1 MGWNKITL
9 KKYYELH
16 TIARMIKDPVELNI
30 RLLACFRETTREE
43 VEKLTVKQLG
53 AALKDIAFLKDLPTN
68 TNLPISIRCN
78 GGVYKPTILTE
89 GMTGGQFIDFT
100 SICRDEKPEDS
111 VYHIHD
117 LLGAMCIKRQYT
129 MKPPFIKYE
138 YTGYEKNAAVF
149 HDHMTMDIA
158 YPFYLFFC
166 NVLINLQKPMLDYSQ
181 ENLKKELKKTKSF
194 LRKSKSAITSTLTG
208 AGR

>member
-30 RLLACFRETTREE
+30 RLLACFREVDRTEI
-43 VEKLTVKQLG
+43 EKMTVKQL
-53 AALKDIAFLKDLPTN
+53 AVALREIAFLKELPEQTK
-68 TNLPISIRCN
+68 LPISIRCN
-78 GGVYKPTILTE
+78 GAVYRPTILTE

-100 SICRDEKPEDS
+100 SICKDEKPEDS

-117 LLGAMCIKRQYT
+117 LLGAMCVKREWT

-138 YTGYEKNAAVF
+138 YKGYEKTAAIF

-181 ENLKKELKKTKSF
+181 ENLKKELKKAKKMLKKSQ
-194 LRKSKSAITSTLTG
+194 
-208 AGR
+208 

>member
-1 MGWNKITL
+1 MGWNKVTI

-16 TIARMIKDPVELNI
+16 TIARMIKDPIELNI
-30 RLLACFRETTREE
+30 RLLACFRETTRESIE
-43 VEKLTVKQLG
+43 RLTIKQLSES
-53 AALKDIAFLKDLPTN
+53 LREIDFLKELPDN
-68 TNLPISIRCN
+68 TKLPIKIRCK
-78 GGVYKPTILTE
+78 GDVYMPLILTE

-100 SICRDEKPEDS
+100 SICKDEKPEDY

-117 LLGAMCIKRQYT
+117 LLGAMCVKREW
-129 MKPPFIKYE
+129 MMSPPFIKYE
-138 YTGYEKNAAVF
+138 YKGYEKTATIF

-181 ENLKKELKKTKSF
+181 ENLRKEISKAKKLIK
-194 LRKSKSAITSTLTG
+194 KSKSELITTPIG
-208 AGR
+208 VGR